1 MPIYEFYCAACHTVF
16 HFLSRTVGVARAPA
30 CPRCARPDLERRA
43 STFAIS
49 KGRGEPQAA
58 DEVDAGDARLER
70 AMEQMAHEAGGLDEN
85 DPRSAARFM
94 RRLYQTS
101 GIEPGAGLTEALQRL
116 EAGEDP
122 DSIER
127 DLGDVLEQDPLDP
140 APAESRSAA
149 LRRRFLPPRV

>member
-85 DPRSAARFM
+85 DPRSAARF
-94 RRLYQTS
+94 
-101 GIEPGAGLTEALQRL
+101 EPGAGLTEALQRL

-149 LRRRFLPPRV
+149 